1 MKGLISIII
10 PVYNVE
16 KYLEDCL
23 FSVVNQ
29 TYKNLEIIIV
39 NDNSPDNSIKIIE
52 RFAKT
57 DKRIIV
63 ISQKAN
69 GGYGKAINTGFKK
82 ATGEFI
88 GIVESD
94 DFIAKNM
101 YETLYKAALK
111 TDAEIIKCNHY
122 HYKTTKG
129 TPQSLLNIP
138 SEKLSKSLVNNRKF
152 AKLFI
157 EETGFIELDESSKV
171 ILFESSPPI
180 WAALYRTDFIKSNSL
195 QIIETE
201 GASYQDFQFLCET
214 IFEANKIY
222 LIPDNLYF
230 YRIDNPNSSI
240 NSKEKVLVIF
250 NLFYNTY
257 QSLEQ
262 RDIERL
268 LTVRHRIFYGF
279 FKTFYWNFYRLSNH
293 NRRIFLLEW
302 QKAMEFM
309 IEKSFDTT
317 WLPQSEQR
325 DIYYITHNLDI
336 AYLRL
341 AIRYIFI
348 PIRNKIK
355 LKYLPKIIY
364 FILFRMVKRIYRF
377 AKQ

>member
-39 NDNSPDNSIKIIE
+39 NDNSPDNSINIINK
-52 RFAKT
+52 FSKT

-63 ISQKAN
+63 INQKEN
-69 GGYGKAINTGFKK
+69 GGYGKAVNTGFKK

-101 YETLYKAALK
+101 YEVLYNAALK
-111 TDAEIIKCNHY
+111 TEAEIIKSNYY
-122 HYKTTKG
+122 HYKTKKG
-129 TPQSLLNIP
+129 TPSSLLNIS
-138 SEKLSKSLVNNRKF
+138 SEVLSKRLGNNRKF

-180 WAALYRTDFIKSNSL
+180 WAALYRTDFLKSNSL

-201 GASYQDFQFLCET
+201 GASYQDLQFSFET
-214 IFEANKIY
+214 IFQAKKIY

-230 YRIDNPNSSI
+230 YRIDNPTSST

-250 NLFYNTY
+250 NLLYKTY
-257 QSLEQ
+257 QSLQQ
-262 RDIERL
+262 RNTQKL
-268 LTVRHRIFYGF
+268 LAIRHRVFYGF
-279 FKTFYWNFYRLSNH
+279 FKNFYWNFYRLSNN
-293 NRRIFLLEW
+293 NRRFFLLEW

-309 IEKSFDTT
+309 VEKSFDTT
-317 WLPQSEQR
+317 WLPQSEQK

-341 AIRYIFI
+341 AIRYIFS

-355 LKYLPKIIY
+355 LKYLPEIIY
-364 FILFRMVKRIYRF
+364 FILFRMLKRAYKFVK
-377 AKQ
+377 Q